1 MQTDYNRRIAI
12 SRVSFVALLPSK
24 IDQDFVEVVSTG
36 EKLRIND
43 LRNPISAVMLDR
55 GIKNGVY
62 RRIERAYPRNVLV
75 GKTNWR
81 VNYIDSLSGTA
92 DVTIFAPSGERHLV
106 CELVVKKKEL

>member
-1 MQTDYNRRIAI
+1 MQTDYNRKITI

-43 LRNPISAVMLDR
+43 LRNPISVVVLDR
-55 GIKNGVY
+55 GLRSGVY
-62 RRIERAYPRNVLV
+62 KRIERAYPRNVLV
-75 GKTNWR
+75 GKTNWS

-92 DVTIFAPSGERHLV
+92 DVTIFAPSGERHLI
-106 CELVVKKKEL
+106 CELLVKKKEL

>member
-43 LRNPISAVMLDR
+43 LRNPISAVVLER
-55 GIKNGVY
+55 GLRSGVY
-62 RRIERAYPRNVLV
+62 KRIERAYPRSFLERA
-75 GKTNWR
+75 TNWR

-92 DVTIFAPSGERHLV
+92 DVTIFAPSGERNLV
-106 CELVVKKKEL
+106 CQLVVKKIES